1 MTNQSWYGEIEV
13 PEGKFVLD
21 FYALYEYER
30 MTNGKNAFEA
40 IARIN
45 GGKGTITDIMD
56 LLHAASRRY
65 QPEFTVADVSDVMVK
80 NPGLLGQLLFGASP
94 EAEENEEATASGNK
108 KKGK

>member
-1 MTNQSWYGEIEV
+1 MTNQTWYGEIEV

-30 MTNGKNAFEA
+30 MTGGKNAFEA

-45 GGKGTITDIMD
+45 GGQGTITDIMD

-65 QPEFTVADVSDVMVK
+65 HPEFTVADISDAMVK

-94 EAEENEEATASGNK
+94 QADEEEATASGNK
-108 KKGK
+108 KKAK